1 MQIAYL
7 PLTLLLSAAVFSG
20 ATVLSIIIA
29 IRAKREHDT
38 TIFSM
43 VRESEQLTIRRALA
57 GTLFFLVLS
66 ASTIG
71 GWAATQQNPN
81 NVLIARQ
88 IAQPTET
95 LAVAV
100 VIATPPN
107 TPAPQLLAPTE
118 TAPIPTPAQIIN
130 TPAPVEPAVV
140 AQATVNV
147 QEISSQPEAPDA
159 PVDPTAPPVPAEPT
173 TVPVEP
179 EPTAT
184 PVPAE
189 PTNTP
194 APEPT
199 EAPAPAEIAAVTA
212 VATETVDSAEPTPVP
227 LGDEDEATANSAEPA
242 TAAGAVASAAK
253 IQGSNISPIVFSTEV
268 TDDRQAVSPQ
278 NTFNNKTERVYAVF
292 SYNNMK
298 NGTPF
303 STIWYFK
310 GKEVLRDEFAWN
322 WGPKDTSYTFIR
334 IVGPGAYKVEIRVN
348 NELQAEGTF
357 EVMP

>member
-7 PLTLLLSAAVFSG
+7 PLTLLLSAAIFSG

-43 VRESEQLTIRRALA
+43 VRESEQLTIRRALVGA
-57 GTLFFLVLS
+57 LFFLVLS

-71 GWAATQQNPN
+71 GWAASQQNPDN
-81 NVLIARQ
+81 ILIARQ
-88 IAQPTET
+88 IIAQPTET
-95 LAVAV
+95 LSVAAI
-100 VIATPPN
+100 IATAPI

-118 TAPIPTPAQIIN
+118 TAPLSTPII
-130 TPAPVEPAVV
+130 EL
-140 AQATVNV
+140 
-147 QEISSQPEAPDA
+147 
-159 PVDPTAPPVPAEPT
+159 TAPPAPAEPVAVEVAEVSAQPET
-173 TVPVEP
+173 AGAPV

-184 PVPAE
+184 PLPAE
-189 PTNTP
+189 PTEAAQPTATPSPAPAEPTATP
-194 APEPT
+194 APAQPT
-199 EAPAPAEIAAVTA
+199 EAPAPAEVAAVTA
-212 VATETVDSAEPTPVP
+212 VTTETVDSAEPTPVP
-227 LGDEDEATANSAEPA
+227 MEGEAPAANSAEPA
-242 TAAGAVASAAK
+242 EAPAAVASAAET
-253 IQGSNISPIVFSTEV
+253 QGSNIGPVAFSTEV
-268 TDDRQAVSPQ
+268 TDDRQAVNPQ
-278 NTFNNKTERVYAVF
+278 NTFDNKTERVYAVF

-334 IVGPGAYKVEIRVN
+334 IVGAGTYKVEIRVN
-348 NELQAEGTF
+348 NELQSEGTF
-357 EVMP
+357 EVTP